1 MSVIITYVNESL
13 KPAMRSQF
21 CIVEREFREPEGVSV
36 AVRLSVRPMV
46 QLKINFM
53 LICGQCYNNSLSA
66 MASAYLLGP
75 TTLTTQ

>member
-46 QLKINFM
+46 
-53 LICGQCYNNSLSA
+53 
-66 MASAYLLGP
+66 
-75 TTLTTQ
+75 